1 MHPAPTS
8 STRNV
13 RPPRLKACA
22 LAPLH
27 SRWDP
32 VHRSRKRG
40 AQACCRKPRPGREF
54 RPIHTEVLLAGR
66 ARAEK
71 MAGRSGPSDA
81 EGAGATERAEKAG
94 GQAKSSQ
101 KIEDL
106 LEMVKKLQKA
116 GSLEPRVEVLINRIN
131 EVQQAKKKASEELGE
146 ARTVWEALQR
156 EMDSL
161 SGEKVRLKEI
171 LNKKQETL
179 RILRLHCQ
187 EKESE
192 AQRKQ
197 TMLQE
202 CKERISALNSQ
213 IEEEKNKQRQ
223 LRLDFEEQL
232 EDLMGQHKDLW
243 KFHRPEQMAR
253 EIGTLDSSKEQL
265 LKEGEAWRMGRPCPV
280 LPRPAHLS
288 LPAAEKLV
296 EAKLEDVKHRLCSQ
310 FGADGCSTIAE
321 GLFLRSQEAAAAV
334 HLFEEENRK
343 AQELLEA
350 AAHHHEQLQQKCQQ
364 LQQKRQR
371 LKEELEKLGMQI
383 PAQAPSKQEEGAGPG
398 EPASPKLLGVIEE
411 KDPELP
417 TKQGPLPS

>member
-1 MHPAPTS
+1 MEP
-8 STRNV
+8 
-13 RPPRLKACA
+13 
-22 LAPLH
+22 
-27 SRWDP
+27 
-32 VHRSRKRG
+32 
-40 AQACCRKPRPGREF
+40 
-54 RPIHTEVLLAGR
+54 
-66 ARAEK
+66 
-71 MAGRSGPSDA
+71 
-81 EGAGATERAEKAG
+81 AEKAG

-146 ARTVWEALQR
+146 ARTVWEALQK

-192 AQRKQ
+192 AQRKH

-243 KFHRPEQMAR
+243 KFHGPEQMAR
-253 EIGTLDSSKEQL
+253 EIDTLDSSKEHL
-265 LKEGEAWRMGRPCPV
+265 LKE
-280 LPRPAHLS
+280 
-288 LPAAEKLV
+288 EKLV

-343 AQELLEA
+343 AQGLLDA
-350 AAHHHEQLQQKCQQ
+350 ATHHHEQLQQKCQQ

-383 PAQAPSKQEEGAGPG
+383 PVQAQSKQEEGAGPG
-398 EPASPKLLGVIEE
+398 EPANPKLLGVIQE
-411 KDPELP
+411 KDPEMP
-417 TKQGPLPS
+417 TKEGPMPS

>member
-1 MHPAPTS
+1 M
-8 STRNV
+8 
-13 RPPRLKACA
+13 
-22 LAPLH
+22 
-27 SRWDP
+27 
-32 VHRSRKRG
+32 
-40 AQACCRKPRPGREF
+40 
-54 RPIHTEVLLAGR
+54 
-66 ARAEK
+66 
-71 MAGRSGPSDA
+71 
-81 EGAGATERAEKAG
+81 
-94 GQAKSSQ
+94 
-101 KIEDL
+101 
-106 LEMVKKLQKA
+106 EMVKKLQKA

-146 ARTVWEALQR
+146 ARTVWEALQK

-161 SGEKVRLKEI
+161 SGDKVRLKEI

-197 TMLQE
+197 TILQD

-243 KFHRPEQMAR
+243 EFHRPEQMAQ
-253 EIGTLDSSKEQL
+253 EIGALDSSKEQL
-265 LKEGEAWRMGRPCPV
+265 LKE
-280 LPRPAHLS
+280 
-288 LPAAEKLV
+288 EKLM

-334 HLFEEENRK
+334 HLFDEENRK
-343 AQELLEA
+343 AQELLETA
-350 AAHHHEQLQQKCQQ
+350 AQRHEQLQQRCQQ

-371 LKEELEKLGMQI
+371 LKEELEKLGVQI
-383 PAQAPSKQEEGAGPG
+383 PAQAQSKQEEGAGPG
-398 EPASPKLLGVIEE
+398 ELANLKLLGVSKE

-417 TKQGPLPS
+417 TKQGRMPS

>member
-1 MHPAPTS
+1 
-8 STRNV
+8 
-13 RPPRLKACA
+13 
-22 LAPLH
+22 
-27 SRWDP
+27 
-32 VHRSRKRG
+32 
-40 AQACCRKPRPGREF
+40 
-54 RPIHTEVLLAGR
+54 
-66 ARAEK
+66 
-71 MAGRSGPSDA
+71 
-81 EGAGATERAEKAG
+81 
-94 GQAKSSQ
+94 
-101 KIEDL
+101 
-106 LEMVKKLQKA
+106 MVKKLQKA

-146 ARTVWEALQR
+146 ARTVWEALQK

-192 AQRKQ
+192 AQRKH

-243 KFHRPEQMAR
+243 KFHGPEQMAR
-253 EIGTLDSSKEQL
+253 EIDTLDSSKEHL
-265 LKEGEAWRMGRPCPV
+265 LKE
-280 LPRPAHLS
+280 
-288 LPAAEKLV
+288 EKLV

-310 FGADGCSTIAE
+310 FGADGCSTITE

-343 AQELLEA
+343 AQGLLDA
-350 AAHHHEQLQQKCQQ
+350 ATHHHEQLQQKCQQ

-383 PAQAPSKQEEGAGPG
+383 PVQAQSKQEEGAGPG
-398 EPASPKLLGVIEE
+398 EPANPKLLGVIQE
-411 KDPELP
+411 KDPEMP
-417 TKQGPLPS
+417 TKEGPMPS

>member
-1 MHPAPTS
+1 
-8 STRNV
+8 
-13 RPPRLKACA
+13 
-22 LAPLH
+22 
-27 SRWDP
+27 
-32 VHRSRKRG
+32 
-40 AQACCRKPRPGREF
+40 
-54 RPIHTEVLLAGR
+54 
-66 ARAEK
+66 

-106 LEMVKKLQKA
+106 LEMVKKLQK
-116 GSLEPRVEVLINRIN
+116 
-131 EVQQAKKKASEELGE
+131 AKKKASEELGE

-265 LKEGEAWRMGRPCPV
+265 LKE
-280 LPRPAHLS
+280 
-288 LPAAEKLV
+288 EKLV

>member
-1 MHPAPTS
+1 
-8 STRNV
+8 
-13 RPPRLKACA
+13 
-22 LAPLH
+22 
-27 SRWDP
+27 
-32 VHRSRKRG
+32 
-40 AQACCRKPRPGREF
+40 
-54 RPIHTEVLLAGR
+54 
-66 ARAEK
+66 
-71 MAGRSGPSDA
+71 MAGRLGPPSA
-81 EGAGATERAEKAG
+81 ERVGATDPAEKAG
-94 GQAKSSQ
+94 
-101 KIEDL
+101 
-106 LEMVKKLQKA
+106 A
-116 GSLEPRVEVLINRIN
+116 GSLEPRVEALINRIN

-146 ARTVWEALQR
+146 ARTVWEALQK

-161 SGEKVRLKEI
+161 SGEEVRLKET

-213 IEEEKNKQRQ
+213 IEDEKNKQRQ

-243 KFHRPEQMAR
+243 EFHRPEQMAQ
-253 EIGTLDSSKEQL
+253 EIGALDSSKEQL
-265 LKEGEAWRMGRPCPV
+265 LRE
-280 LPRPAHLS
+280 
-288 LPAAEKLV
+288 EKLV

-310 FGADGCSTIAE
+310 FGADGCSTTAE

-334 HLFEEENRK
+334 HMFEEENRK

-350 AAHHHEQLQQKCQQ
+350 AAQRHEQLQQKCQQ

-371 LKEELEKLGMQI
+371 LKEELETLGVQI
-383 PAQAPSKQEEGAGPG
+383 AAQAQSTQDEGAGPG
-398 EPASPKLLGVIEE
+398 ELANPKLLGVSKE
-411 KDPELP
+411 KDPGLP
-417 TKQGPLPS
+417 TKQGRSMPS